1 MIRASGLR
9 RISGGLV
16 ALVASATLVLAQQA
30 PAPPPSSQLGLSE
43 VVIGELTPG
52 SKLELARS
60 TDTHIAWVEKK
71 GGSFIVKLDGKQVGA
86 PYEDAAELRFSA
98 DEQHLAFTAKRGG
111 KWVLVLDGQE
121 RTKPYGRLTAPAL
134 SADGRSFMVAA
145 CDGKHCR
152 LVVDGEERPAEF
164 EDISALGRT
173 ADGEH
178 YGYLGKRN
186 KKWTLQ
192 LDGRTTGP
200 ELDDV
205 ALWRAS
211 PGGRRVAVAGLI
223 DGRWAW
229 IVDGT
234 PGPGFQVLS
243 DIAFSPGDEHYA
255 YAGTR
260 ASTGLGKN
268 KTHGA
273 IVEDGKVVTEH
284 EGGGF
289 GEGVLG
295 MLGGTTASLAAG
307 VRTLTTGFDGVS
319 SPQYVP
325 DGRLLYAARRAKG
338 DVVVVTGGTPGPS
351 FEDVVSPIAVSREG
365 QHIAYVVKRGDQF
378 VEVRDNVSGASLA
391 GTGQRRVGLV
401 GLLTMTPT
409 GEHVAFEV
417 VRCGGLA
424 TNLMPGS
431 THARCLRR
439 LVVDGQAGPE
449 YDAFDID
456 DVGWNGDGS
465 VHCYR
470 IVGADEQR
478 DRVVFNGVATRPYDN
493 VFGGSLKLA
502 DDQTIQFVALDGLRF
517 VRVTAVRGERRPET

>member
-1 MIRASGLR
+1 MISASGLR

-16 ALVASATLVLAQQA
+16 ALFASATMVLAQQA

-43 VVIGELTPG
+43 AVIGELTPG

-60 TDTHIAWVEKK
+60 TDNHIAWVEKK
-71 GGSFIVKLDGKQVGA
+71 GGSFTVRLDGKQVGGV
-86 PYEDAAELRFSA
+86 YDDVEHLKFSA
-98 DEQHLAFTAKRGG
+98 DEQHLAFTAKRSG
-111 KWVLVLDGQE
+111 KWVLVIDGQE
-121 RTKPYGRLTAPAL
+121 RSKLYGRLTAPVL
-134 SADGRSFMVAA
+134 SADGRSFMVSA

-152 LVVDGEERPAEF
+152 LVVDGEQRTAEF
-164 EDISALGRT
+164 EDISAPSRS

-178 YGYLGKRN
+178 YGYFGKRD

-192 LDGRTTGP
+192 LDGKATRP

-205 ALWRAS
+205 ALWGVS

-229 IVDGT
+229 VVDGT
-234 PGPGFQVLS
+234 PGPGFEVVS

-255 YAGTR
+255 YGGTR
-260 ASTGLGKN
+260 ASTGLAKN
-268 KTHGA
+268 KTRGA
-273 IVEDGKVVTEH
+273 IVEDGKVIVEY

-319 SPQYVP
+319 SPQYAP
-325 DGRLLYAARRAKG
+325 DGKLLYAARRAKG
-338 DVVVVTGGTPGPS
+338 DVVVVTGDTSGPS

-365 QHIAYVVKRGDQF
+365 QHIAYVAKRGDQF
-378 VEVRDNVSGASLA
+378 VEVRNHVAGVSLT
-391 GTGQRRVGLV
+391 GTGGRRVGLV

-409 GEHVAFEV
+409 GEHVAFEI

-424 TNLMPGS
+424 THFMPGS

-456 DVGWNGDGS
+456 DVGWNEDGT

-470 IVGADEQR
+470 VAGADEQR
-478 DRVVFNGVATRPYDN
+478 DRVVFNDAATRAYDN
-493 VFGGSLKLA
+493 VFGGSLKLI
-502 DDQTIQFVALDGLRF
+502 DDRTIQFVAQDGLRF
-517 VRVTAVRGERRPET
+517 VRVTAVRGEGRPET